1 MTGQPLRIDAK
12 TGAIKTAGAVRRF
25 ATEGFL
31 ALTRGSTVAT
41 LPVQALQMYGNRS
54 VFATLPVST
63 LVPGTRAAIAL
74 SRPGRFTAPRLTR
87 TDVATVT
94 VPAAIKDRA
103 TLTRYSDA
111 FKNYQQ
117 MVVPPKDS
125 VPPVRAVN
133 FPIAA
138 SAAAV
143 RQRANPQETVPAR
156 LASML
161 SLGGEAVAWKDGALS
176 NLFVS
181 ARLDEAFDPRLRYL
195 IPRTFDRVMYFPHLR
210 FPLSR
215 KLEQLAP
222 EVFLPGVGK
231 LPTDFI
237 MAVQTNPRFV
247 EALMLGANHEM
258 ERELLW
264 QGFPTDSRGTPF
276 QRFWQRFDDEDDITP
291 IHKWAKVA
299 LGQQPGNT
307 PKLVLLFRG
316 QLLERFP
323 TLSIYAYKIADPSQR
338 RPGGSVPPVPND
350 TKEMDPNTMLTP
362 FMRGHLYADITYVGF
377 DIDPKKIK
385 EYFFIIEEH
394 MTEPR
399 FGFDEPDGP
408 PSANKSWL
416 DVDWN
421 EVGVGPG
428 KHFGTTR
435 LVAASAGVTGAKP
448 ARWLAPNAATV
459 ADAILQRPFR
469 GYWRGD
475 DLQTP

>member
-1 MTGQPLRIDAK
+1 
-12 TGAIKTAGAVRRF
+12 
-25 ATEGFL
+25 
-31 ALTRGSTVAT
+31 
-41 LPVQALQMYGNRS
+41 
-54 VFATLPVST
+54 
-63 LVPGTRAAIAL
+63 L
-74 SRPGRFTAPRLTR
+74 SRPGRFTAPRR
-87 TDVATVT
+87 PEADVATVT
-94 VPAAIKDRA
+94 LPPAIKDRV
-103 TLTRYSDA
+103 TLGRYSEA
-111 FKNYQQ
+111 FTNYQQ
-117 MVVPPKDS
+117 MVVPPSGS
-125 VPPVRAVN
+125 VPSLRAMN
-133 FPIAA
+133 FPIVA
-138 SAAAV
+138 SVATV
-143 RQRANPQETVPAR
+143 RHRVDPQQTVPAR

-161 SLGGEAVAWKDGALS
+161 SLGGEAVAWADGALS
-176 NLFVS
+176 HAFIGS
-181 ARLDEAFDPRLRYL
+181 RLDQAFDPRLRYL

-222 EVFLPGVGK
+222 ETFLPGVGK

-276 QRFWQRFDDEDDITP
+276 QRFWQRFDDDDDIAP
-291 IHKWAKVA
+291 IHQWAKVP

-323 TLSIYAYKIADPSQR
+323 TLSIYAYTIAAPSQV
-338 RPGGSVPPVPND
+338 RPGGSVPPMAND
-350 TKEMDPNTMLTP
+350 PKEMDPDTIITP

-377 DIDPKKIK
+377 DIAPEKIAD
-385 EYFFIIEEH
+385 YFFVIEEH

-408 PSANKSWL
+408 RSPNKTWL
-416 DVDWN
+416 DVDWS
-421 EVGVGPG
+421 EVGIAAGEHLG
-428 KHFGTTR
+428 AAKLIATSRG
-435 LVAASAGVTGAKP
+435 VAGSKA
-448 ARWLAPNAATV
+448 ARWLSPNAATV

-475 DLQTP
+475 ALKMP